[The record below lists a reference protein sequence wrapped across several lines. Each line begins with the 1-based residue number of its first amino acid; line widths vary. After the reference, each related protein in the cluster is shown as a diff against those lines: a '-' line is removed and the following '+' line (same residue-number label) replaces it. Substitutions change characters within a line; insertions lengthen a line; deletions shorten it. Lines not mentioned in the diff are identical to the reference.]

1 MVSLTQNVEQYLKP
15 RSVKEQKEIMSKDEM
30 NKVGSD
36 EKEKIRVGK
45 AEEEQV
51 VGKED
56 KVELHNVMEKEEIV
70 VEEVT
75 EQDVVDFDFLKLRIC
90 HKMHGGGKLVSAKIS
105 INLQVS
111 ARSSE
116 RFLAGCF

>member
-1 MVSLTQNVEQYLKP
+1 MVDKAKMAKLEEEEV
-15 RSVKEQKEIMSKDEM
+15 D
-30 NKVGSD
+30 KVGSEEE
-36 EKEKIRVGK
+36 EKTK
-45 AEEEQV
+45 AEKEQV

-90 HKMHGGGKLVSAKIS
+90 HKMHGGGKLVSAKK
-105 INLQVS
+105 
-111 ARSSE
+111 
-116 RFLAGCF
+116 